1 MDKTI
6 KALVRRELVMDLV
19 KTDMDQ
25 EQLENYL
32 KSDMKKLPS
41 EWVKDRRDDASEKD
55 MDEFLDTKYPKK

>member
-1 MDKTI
+1 MDKII

-25 EQLENYL
+25 EQLESYL
-32 KSDMKKLPS
+32 KSDMEKLPS
-41 EWVKDRRDDASEKD
+41 EWVKDRGDDASEKD